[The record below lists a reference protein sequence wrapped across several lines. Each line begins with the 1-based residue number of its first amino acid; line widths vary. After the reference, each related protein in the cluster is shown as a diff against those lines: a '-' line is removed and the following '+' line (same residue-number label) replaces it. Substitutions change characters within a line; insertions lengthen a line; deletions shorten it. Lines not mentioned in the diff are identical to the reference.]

1 MTEEVLKVL
10 YRLKNQGHVAY
21 LCGGG
26 VRDLLLGKKPKD
38 FDVATDARPGRLKKI
53 FHNAWLVGK
62 RFRLAH
68 MVFRGGKIVEV
79 STFRRLA
86 EEPDTCGDSLMI
98 RRDNTFGNE
107 ADDAFRRDF
116 TINALYYNIDGFTI
130 IDYVG
135 GMRDLED
142 KIIRAVGDPFIRFQ
156 EDPVRIC
163 RGIRFSA
170 HLGFTIEER
179 TWQAMLEHGREVN
192 NCAPARVQEELLK
205 LMRGGGLSRAF
216 QLLQMTGALQAIVPE
231 LEDFFRDKETET
243 FFWSVIRCL
252 EETRREDHPHSDAL
266 LWAGLFMKR
275 VFEAL
280 DEAPKNRDSTNV
292 GYESIKDI
300 GSRMSIPKAVRRQ
313 AARLLVDA
321 RSLKNYPCGRRSQQ
335 KKTRLFKHADFP
347 EALTLFEVYVKSN
360 GGSSETLESWKNDY
374 RTWLDEDSQG
384 LIKRR
389 RPRKRRAGKK
399 KLTTAKV
406 NSNVSPNARLE
417 KL

>member
-1 MTEEVLKVL
+1 MTDEVLKVL

-68 MVFRGGKIVEV
+68 MVFRGGKVVEV
-79 STFRRLA
+79 ATFRRLSDA
-86 EEPDTCGDSLMI
+86 PDTCGETLMI
-98 RRDNTFGNE
+98 RRDNTFGDE

-116 TINALYYNIDGFTI
+116 TINALYYNIDGFTV

-135 GMRDLED
+135 GMRDLRD
-142 KIIRAVGDPFIRFQ
+142 KLIRTVGDPFIRFQ

-170 HLGFTIEER
+170 NLGFTIEEQ
-179 TWQAMLEHGREVN
+179 TWQAMLAHGQEVA
-192 NCAPARVQEELLK
+192 NCAPARVQEEFLR

-216 QLLQMTGALQAIVPE
+216 QLLHTAGALRAIVPE
-231 LEDFFRDKETET
+231 LEDIFQNEETAS
-243 FFWSVIRCL
+243 FFWNVIRFL
-252 EETRREDHPHSDAL
+252 QELRNEEQPYSDAL
-266 LWAGLFMKR
+266 LWASLFMKP
-275 VFEAL
+275 VFDAI
-280 DEAPKNRDSTNV
+280 DAAPQNEDLVGV
-292 GYESIKDI
+292 GYDCIKDA

-321 RSLKNYPCGRRSQQ
+321 RSLTVYPTGRRSQQ
-335 KKTRLFKHADFP
+335 RKNRLFKHADFP
-347 EALTLFEVYVKSN
+347 EALTLFEIYVKSS
-360 GGSSETLESWKNDY
+360 GEAPDTLESWKNDY
-374 RTWLDEDSQG
+374 NAWLSEPDS
-384 LIKRR
+384 KPAKPR
-389 RPRKRRAGKK
+389 RPRKRRTNKK
-399 KLTTAKV
+399 KID
-406 NSNVSPNARLE
+406 NAPSKE
-417 KL
+417 